1 MRKTGA
7 NDNADNSK
15 LGTSSVMSTKGTGYA
30 KGRPSSSSGA
40 KKSTNE
46 FISGQLDPDKIDEYV
61 YPSLTSIC
69 SPKIWTEL
77 TSTLLQEFEKT
88 SIAEKKFKDAEL
100 AAKRIKELLE
110 QEQEYRK
117 HALKENAESEVLR
130 LGFEADWTFNFC
142 ISLHIG

>member
-1 MRKTGA
+1 MSVDLLIFISSKFKEKPLYMRKTGA

-69 SPKIWTEL
+69 SPKI
-77 TSTLLQEFEKT
+77 
-88 SIAEKKFKDAEL
+88 
-100 AAKRIKELLE
+100 
-110 QEQEYRK
+110 
-117 HALKENAESEVLR
+117 
-130 LGFEADWTFNFC
+130 
-142 ISLHIG
+142 